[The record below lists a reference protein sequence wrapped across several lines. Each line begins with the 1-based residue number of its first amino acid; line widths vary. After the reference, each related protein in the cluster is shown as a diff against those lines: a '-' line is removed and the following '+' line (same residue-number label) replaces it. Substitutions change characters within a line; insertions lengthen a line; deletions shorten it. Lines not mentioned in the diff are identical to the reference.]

1 MTKLT
6 VHERLTLIAE
16 SGWPIAWDGCHK
28 IYFLQDEQR
37 EAQAKAYGYEVFAS
51 DKIKTIYGASCPLR
65 FVFRWGLNNKDF
77 DHSWNIDQDE
87 D

>member
-6 VHERLTLIAE
+6 VDERLTLIAE

-37 EAQAKAYGYEVFAS
+37 EAQAKAYGYEVFTG
-51 DKIKTIYGASCPLR
+51 DKIKTIYGASCSLR
-65 FVFRWGLNNKDF
+65 FVSRWGFDDKDF
-77 DHSWNIDQDE
+77 AHPWNIEQD
-87 D
+87 